1 MNQGDGSHHTSNL
14 LVPCLEFPG
23 RQNCQKYMSAVYK
36 SPSLWYAFTAAP
48 VNQVKEK
55 VAQSCLM
62 LRPHGLCKSME
73 FSRPEYWSGQPFPS
87 PGELSNPK
95 VPKYMGLSKPQL
107 IYLPHVS
114 VESFQGECE
123 GLMVKGDEP
132 ASNSFCCPQ
141 RVASISRSKADAP
154 TATVMSTLKPARKGE
169 RNGRAPLPLEITRPK
184 VNALLT
190 FTSHSWNLFP

>member
-1 MNQGDGSHHTSNL
+1 
-14 LVPCLEFPG
+14 
-23 RQNCQKYMSAVYK
+23 
-36 SPSLWYAFTAAP
+36 
-48 VNQVKEK
+48 
-55 VAQSCLM
+55 
-62 LRPHGLCKSME
+62 
-73 FSRPEYWSGQPFPS
+73 
-87 PGELSNPK
+87 
-95 VPKYMGLSKPQL
+95 MGLSKPQL

-190 FTSHSWNLFP
+190 FTSHSWNLFPWPHNCKGGRQMYSWVGCPCTEIQNLPAWKKGKLANRYSLCYSPTS